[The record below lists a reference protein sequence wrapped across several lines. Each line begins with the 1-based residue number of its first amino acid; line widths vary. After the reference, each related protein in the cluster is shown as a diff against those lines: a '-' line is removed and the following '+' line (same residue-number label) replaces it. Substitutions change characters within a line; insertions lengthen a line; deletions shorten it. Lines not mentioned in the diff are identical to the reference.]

1 MKRSIYRLLYGSLA
15 LAVMLT
21 LTSPL
26 RAQDDAA
33 ALYKSKCVSCH
44 AADGSGNT
52 PVGTKLGV
60 KSVSDPEMAKQSDAE
75 WIDATKKGKGKM
87 PAYDGKLTDGQ
98 IKGLV
103 TYMRS
108 LAKGK

>member
-60 KSVSDPEMAKQSDAE
+60 KSVNDPEMAKQSDAE
-75 WIDATKKGKGKM
+75 WIDVTKKGKGKM

>member
-1 MKRSIYRLLYGSLA
+1 MKRFIHRFLYGSLT
-15 LAVMLT
+15 LAVILT

-33 ALYKSKCVSCH
+33 ALYKSKCASCH

-52 PVGTKLGV
+52 PIGTKLGV
-60 KSVSDPEMAKQSDAE
+60 KPVSGPEMVKRSDAD

-87 PAYDGKLTDGQ
+87 PAYDGKLTDDQ
-98 IKGLV
+98 IKSLV
-103 TYMRS
+103 TYMRG

>member
-1 MKRSIYRLLYGSLA
+1 MKRFIHRLLYASLT
-15 LAVMLT
+15 LAVILA

-33 ALYKSKCVSCH
+33 ALYKSKCASCH

-60 KSVSDPEMAKQSDAE
+60 KSVSDPEMAKLSDAA

-87 PAYDGKLTDGQ
+87 PGYEGKLTDEQ
-98 IKGLV
+98 IKSLI
-103 TYMRS
+103 TYMRG

>member
-1 MKRSIYRLLYGSLA
+1 MAGCGKRAARRSPVRAHNRALFFNTYSEEGYMKRSIYRLPYGSLA

-60 KSVSDPEMAKQSDAE
+60 KSVSDPEMAKQSDA
-75 WIDATKKGKGKM
+75 
-87 PAYDGKLTDGQ
+87 
-98 IKGLV
+98 
-103 TYMRS
+103 
-108 LAKGK
+108 

>member
-1 MKRSIYRLLYGSLA
+1 MKSLMHKLLSAGLV
-15 LAVMLT
+15 LAVVAT
-21 LTSPL
+21 VTSPL

-33 ALYKSKCVSCH
+33 ALYKAKCVSCH

-60 KSVSDPEMAKQSDAE
+60 KPLSDPNVAKHTDAE
-75 WIDATKKGKGKM
+75 WVDITKKGQGKM
-87 PAYDGKLTDGQ
+87 PAYDGKLTEDQ
-98 IKGLV
+98 IKSLV
-103 TYMRS
+103 KYMRG